1 MNDQLS
7 RYLFTAFQDARIP
20 ENVTAMVED
29 NVAKTREVYD
39 KLSTVA
45 KDSAKVIENVVGV
58 SQAGVKTIGEVLLHN
73 TEQNAIAV
81 LDAAQAI
88 ARAKTV
94 PELMQLQSNFIQQQ
108 FALAAAQSQE
118 LIELSTKVAQQ
129 TFQSVNVASIGE
141 LMKFR

>member
-1 MNDQLS
+1 MPLRQL
-7 RYLFTAFQDARIP
+7 
-20 ENVTAMVED
+20 
-29 NVAKTREVYD
+29 
-39 KLSTVA
+39 
-45 KDSAKVIENVVGV
+45 
-58 SQAGVKTIGEVLLHN
+58 
-73 TEQNAIAV
+73 
-81 LDAAQAI
+81 
-88 ARAKTV
+88 RAPKQY

>member
-20 ENVTAMVED
+20 EDVTAMVED

-94 PELMQLQSNFIQQQ
+94 PR
-108 FALAAAQSQE
+108 ADAAA
-118 LIELSTKVAQQ
+118 I
-129 TFQSVNVASIGE
+129 
-141 LMKFR
+141 